1 LSQEG
6 VVLVVQVLNKLKNKI
21 TLLYII
27 NSLFFVSECVFFYLK
42 CFTFYEFLLLTLAN
56 FSLLLLTFALKEIK
70 ELNERMKKW
79 LQI

>member
-1 LSQEG
+1 MSQEG

-21 TLLYII
+21 ILLYII
-27 NSLFFVSECVFFYLK
+27 NSLFFVNECVFFYLK
-42 CFTFYEFLLLTLAN
+42 CFTFYDFLLLTLAN

>member
-1 LSQEG
+1 M
-6 VVLVVQVLNKLKNKI
+6 VLVVQVLNKLKNKI